1 MENALRGFYDL
12 PQLPD
17 SKIFSPLHSQLMN
30 ELGSPYLHSPT
41 TFSNDNNGVQFQCH
55 HTISGDI
62 AEFLDSILVSSDEDS
77 ATHHI
82 SGVESETPKFAKDS
96 GSCSESDVEVAQGQV

>member
-12 PQLPD
+12 PQPPD

-55 HTISGDI
+55 QTISGDI
-62 AEFLDSILVSSDEDS
+62 AEFLNSILVSSDEDS